1 MIWLTIAKTIN
12 RNATSSLGKLV
23 FICHLVGWGWVQVD
37 EPGQVW
43 AWMWLLQQIEFCQDL
58 HAGLHHHHQVQHG
71 SMTNQNFQ
79 RHTRILLIS
88 RPRPAPKSLEM
99 LRAARGSLSSRDP
112 RIENFGKVTFS
123 LSIWRKEGLVYMWS
137 CFVFMLY
144 VHLEKRALSQL
155 LWSCFFSPCRSR
167 TWSPPSHQTLSRG
180 WDAWRSPVFV
190 ILRAL
195 FKQFIN
201 EAMY

>member
-1 MIWLTIAKTIN
+1 MQPQVLE
-12 RNATSSLGKLV
+12 SLCLSVTWSAGV
-23 FICHLVGWGWVQVD
+23 ESRSMNPVRF
-37 EPGQVW
+37 EPGRDWFSKLKSVR
-43 AWMWLLQQIEFCQDL
+43 I
-58 HAGLHHHHQVQHG
+58 
-71 SMTNQNFQ
+71 SIRNQYIH
-79 RHTRILLIS
+79 RHTLILLIS

-112 RIENFGKVTFS
+112 RIENFGRVTFS
-123 LSIWRKEGLVYMWS
+123 LSIWRKEGLLYMWS
-137 CFVFMLY
+137 CLVFMPY
-144 VHLEKRALSQL
+144 VHLEKGALSQS

-167 TWSPPSHQTLSRG
+167 TWSQPSHQTLSRG

-201 EAMY
+201 EKCTNLTTLVCQSF